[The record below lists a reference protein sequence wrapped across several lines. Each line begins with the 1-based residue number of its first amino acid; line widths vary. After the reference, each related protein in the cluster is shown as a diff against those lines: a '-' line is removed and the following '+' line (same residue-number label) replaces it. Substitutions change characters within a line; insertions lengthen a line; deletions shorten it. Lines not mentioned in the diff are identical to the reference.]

1 MEGAGVKNGK
11 TILLQRM
18 TLKLSCYISKI
29 LLLVLI
35 YPIMAIS
42 DWPESERPRER
53 LLKNG
58 AEHLTDAE
66 LLAIFLRTGIAGK
79 SAVDLARELL
89 LSFKGLTGLFAAD
102 QGSFCK
108 VPGMGL
114 AKYAQLQAI
123 LEMARRALGET
134 LRCGDILNSPKPVRD
149 YLRLSLEGK
158 KYEIFMGIFLDPQNR
173 TIATEE
179 LFKGTLTQTSV
190 FPREVVK
197 RALHHN
203 AAAVIFAHNH
213 PSGSAEPSHADKILT
228 QALKQAL
235 ALVDVKVLDHF
246 IVGDGLAVSF
256 AERGLI

>member
-1 MEGAGVKNGK
+1 
-11 TILLQRM
+11 
-18 TLKLSCYISKI
+18 
-29 LLLVLI
+29 
-35 YPIMAIS
+35 MAIS

-58 AEHLTDAE
+58 AESLTDAE

-89 LSFKGLTGLFAAD
+89 RRFKGLTGLFAAD
-102 QGSFCK
+102 HESFCET
-108 VPGMGL
+108 PGMGS
-114 AKYAQLQAI
+114 AKYAQLQAV

-134 LRCGDILNSPKPVRD
+134 LKCGDILNSPKPVRD
-149 YLRLSLEGK
+149 YLRLTLQGK
-158 KYEIFMGIFLDPQNR
+158 KHEIFIAIFLDPQNR
-173 TIATEE
+173 PTATEE

-197 RALHHN
+197 RALYHN

-213 PSGSAEPSHADKILT
+213 PSGRAEPSDADELLT
-228 QALKQAL
+228 QALKEAL

-246 IVGDGLAVSF
+246 IVGDGSAVSF